1 VVVGIVVR
9 RPPREHGGDPFFA
22 ELIAG
27 MEDVLVPGG
36 GGVLLHVA
44 VDQEAELAA
53 LSRWAADAR
62 IAGAVLGDL
71 VDDDP
76 RPGHARALGLP
87 ALALGGT
94 PGGVTVPSIPV
105 DNATPVLEA
114 MAALAALGHRR
125 ISRVSGPLR
134 LGHTRERSQ
143 AFDRGIVRAGL
154 TGRSV
159 ESDYSARSG
168 DAATRALLA
177 DEARPT
183 AILYDNDLAAL
194 GGLAAARA
202 LGVPVPERL
211 SLLAWDDSELCR
223 LADPPLSAM
232 SRDVRGL
239 GVLSA
244 RALLAVIAGEP
255 LPERVPER
263 PRLVLRGTTA
273 RAPR

>member
-1 VVVGIVVR
+1 
-9 RPPREHGGDPFFA
+9 
-22 ELIAG
+22 

-36 GGVLLHVA
+36 GGVLLQVA
-44 VDQEAELAA
+44 ADQSDELAA
-53 LSRWAADAR
+53 LSRWAADPR
-62 IAGAVLGDL
+62 VAGAVLGDL
-71 VDDDP
+71 VEDDP
-76 RPGHARALGLP
+76 RPERARVLGLP

-94 PGGVTVPSIPV
+94 PGGAAVPSIPV

-125 ISRVSGPLR
+125 ISRVSGPVR
-134 LGHTRERSQ
+134 LGHTRERSE
-143 AFDRGIVRAGL
+143 AFDRGLARAGL
-154 TGRSV
+154 SGRSI

-168 DAATRALLA
+168 EAATRVLLA

-194 GGLAAARA
+194 GGLTAAAA
-202 LGVPVPERL
+202 LGVAVPAEL

-239 GVLSA
+239 GVLTA
-244 RALLAVIAGEP
+244 QALLAVIAGDP
-255 LPERVPER
+255 LPQRTPER

-273 RAPR
+273 RAAR